1 MNPQPTTVLC
11 LASYEKGEDLLRELK
26 NQGCHVILVTVEKL
40 KDSALW
46 PRAAIDEL
54 LFVAEMTKQPDI
66 TYAISYIARS
76 RKIDCIIALDEFD
89 IEIAAAL
96 REHLRIPG
104 MGDTTARYFRDKL
117 AMRVQAK
124 DSGIR
129 VPEFSPVINY
139 DDLREFMACVP
150 PPWVLKPRTSASA
163 IGIKKIQEAEELW
176 RTLDELGDQQSFQV
190 LEKYIPGEIFH
201 VDSVVSENEVV
212 FAAVHKYGAP
222 PLNVMHDGGI
232 FTTGGIPRASTDDL
246 ALQTLNA
253 EIIKAFK
260 LVRGVTHTEFIK
272 SSADGQF
279 YFLETASR
287 VGGAYIAEV
296 VKAATGINLWTEW
309 ARVEI
314 AQCQNS
320 GYSLPE
326 VKQNYAGI
334 ILSLARQECPD
345 TSAYDAPEIIYRVN
359 KKNHAGLIVASPD
372 QQRVQSLIEN
382 YTARF
387 YQDFYASAP
396 APDKPTT

>member
-1 MNPQPTTVLC
+1 
-11 LASYEKGEDLLRELK
+11 
-26 NQGCHVILVTVEKL
+26 
-40 KDSALW
+40 
-46 PRAAIDEL
+46 
-54 LFVAEMTKQPDI
+54 MTKQPDI